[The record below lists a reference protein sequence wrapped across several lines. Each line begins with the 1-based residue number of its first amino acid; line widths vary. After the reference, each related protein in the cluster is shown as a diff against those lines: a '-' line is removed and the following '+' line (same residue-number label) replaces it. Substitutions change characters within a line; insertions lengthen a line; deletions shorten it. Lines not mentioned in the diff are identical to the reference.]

1 LRDSPEHRLGY
12 PFDKWPLRTFSPPKK
27 RTQEQRD
34 RLAFIR
40 YARKNPD
47 KADKLYREIK
57 SPSKRVRAIS
67 ETGAAMLYVQQVV
80 LGNPGISPGEIAQ
93 HLKDHI
99 AGAEAASQLAAIGE
113 TLAAIGIKTAIEE
126 VLLQEAQAIALANED
141 VDPCL
146 HVDARTMRE
155 ITGRAL
161 PLSLVVSFGLQY

>member
-1 LRDSPEHRLGY
+1 MTDLSKTSG
-12 PFDKWPLRTFSPPKK
+12 TSPPLKK
-27 RTQEQRD
+27 RTQDHRD
-34 RLAFIR
+34 RVAFIR

-47 KADKLYREIK
+47 IADKLYRAIK
-57 SPSKRVRAIS
+57 SHSKRVRAIS
-67 ETGAAMLYVQQVV
+67 ETGAAMLYVQQGV

-99 AGAEAASQLAAIGE
+99 AGAGPASQLAAIGRALE
-113 TLAAIGIKTAIEE
+113 IIGIETAIEE
-126 VLLQEAQAIALANED
+126 VLLQEAQAIAFANED

-161 PLSLVVSFGLQY
+161 PLRVV